1 MFYRSGRNAAER
13 MYRKLRSRHLIQA
26 FASRHSLR
34 RDVSTAMIYN
44 PKDRSIPLPSLR
56 RGGRR
61 HRVSISAKRLRASC
75 GRITELME
83 GAVAARAVQAE
94 ALRRIQDGLPQQD
107 ENPITEP
114 RPKRPRG
121 SRRGAAARGGA
132 PRPNRQHV
140 QVARNTS
147 GSRRVTFAPQLVH
160 YPPDRPQQ
168 YTTPKQEP
176 LETLL
181 HETTEF
187 PPGLRQRVQQ
197 RLPAWEEI
205 GAGSQVMSW
214 LREGV
219 RVPWRQEVPMEPFVR
234 EDIPLDPKDVGWVDG
249 ELRRQVASRAI
260 EEPTCLDYVAPAFV
274 VVQSSGKRRVVVDFD
289 KLNKE
294 TLKSAFR
301 YETLKSLRHLAKRG
315 DWAISFDLEDGF
327 HAIPIHPDDRKYF
340 TFSIGGKVF
349 QFAALPFGWTLSP
362 FVFTKVMRPVVRFF
376 RSHNGVGLPS
386 AAISRLPRVPWRG
399 AQVEDPGNVRC
410 LPYMDDFLFL
420 FATRELA
427 RMGAGFIDATLTAL
441 GLKRSIKKSVW
452 EPTQQLQHLGLLV
465 DFQRGLF
472 LVPPAAVKSIQQQAK
487 QLLISAT
494 DTTARV
500 AVRRLAAFAGK
511 VASVDLACPLARFRT
526 RAVHDCIAVA
536 PHWEAHVRLSRAAR
550 TDLDWWV
557 RFDVQAQER
566 AIWQAPCTRVLHADA
581 SGEIGWGA
589 VLDRTVPASGFW
601 RSHQQH
607 EHITLKERRAVRYA
621 VESFMPELANH
632 IVLLYEDNQAVV
644 AILMSGTSRSPE
656 LMRELRKLFDICGL
670 RNITLRPQYIRSH
683 LNVLADR
690 LSRLRDHDDW
700 KLNPR
705 IF

>member
-1 MFYRSGRNAAER
+1 
-13 MYRKLRSRHLIQA
+13 
-26 FASRHSLR
+26 
-34 RDVSTAMIYN
+34 
-44 PKDRSIPLPSLR
+44 
-56 RGGRR
+56 
-61 HRVSISAKRLRASC
+61 
-75 GRITELME
+75 
-83 GAVAARAVQAE
+83 
-94 ALRRIQDGLPQQD
+94 
-107 ENPITEP
+107 
-114 RPKRPRG
+114 
-121 SRRGAAARGGA
+121 
-132 PRPNRQHV
+132 
-140 QVARNTS
+140 
-147 GSRRVTFAPQLVH
+147 
-160 YPPDRPQQ
+160 
-168 YTTPKQEP
+168 
-176 LETLL
+176 
-181 HETTEF
+181 
-187 PPGLRQRVQQ
+187 
-197 RLPAWEEI
+197 
-205 GAGSQVMSW
+205 
-214 LREGV
+214 
-219 RVPWRQEVPMEPFVR
+219 MEPFVR
-234 EDIPLDPKDVGWVDG
+234 EEIPLDPKDVGWVDG

-260 EEPTCLDYVAPAFV
+260 EDATCLDYVAPAFV
-274 VVQSSGKRRVVVDFD
+274 VVQASGKRRVVVDFD

-362 FVFTKVMRPVVRFF
+362 YVFTKVMRPVVRFF

-386 AAISRLPRVPWRG
+386 EAISRLPRVPWRG

-427 RMGAGFIDATLTAL
+427 RMGAAFIDATLTAL

-452 EPTQQLQHLGLLV
+452 EPTQRLQHLGLLV

-472 LVPPAAVKSIQQQAK
+472 LVPPVAVKSIQQQAK

-526 RAVHDCIAVA
+526 RAIHDCIAVA

-550 TDLDWWV
+550 TDLGWWV
-557 RFDVQAQER
+557 HFDVQAQER

-589 VLDRTVPASGFW
+589 VLDSTVPASGFW

-607 EHITLKERRAVRYA
+607 EHITLKELRAVRYA

-632 IVLLYEDNQAVV
+632 IVQLHEDNQAVV
-644 AILMSGTSRSPE
+644 AILMSGTSRSPQ

-690 LSRLRDHDDW
+690 LSRLKDHDDW

-705 IF
+705 IFREAAAKWGVPQVDRFATANNAQCERFNSRWGDPRSEARDAFTQVWAGTHSWLNPPWGCIGRVLAKVRCEGAEASVVVPFWSSQTWYPELLELADDIVYYAPEYDLFLPGDTGSSKAVGPPRWGILVAHIPQRSGTGEGQQ